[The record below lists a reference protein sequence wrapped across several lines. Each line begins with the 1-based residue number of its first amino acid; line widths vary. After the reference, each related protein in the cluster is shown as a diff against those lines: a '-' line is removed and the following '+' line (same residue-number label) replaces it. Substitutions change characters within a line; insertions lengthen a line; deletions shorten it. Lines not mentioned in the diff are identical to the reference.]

1 MERLKGSYPG
11 RFLFQEAVM
20 NHFSSRT
27 RAPSMHVLHL
37 PFLFLFL
44 FCLFTAQL
52 CQADDLLDDS
62 QVWSSITAT
71 GTLKPAGDKWRYW
84 LEGVGR
90 FGNDVST
97 LSQGIVRPALG
108 YALNEH
114 ASVWLGYAHIFTD
127 TPFVKTSF
135 DEDRSWQQ
143 FLWTQPLGAGTFT
156 TRARLEQRFSD
167 TGSDTASRYRH
178 FFKLTWPIKGLSNVS
193 AVTYDEV
200 FVNLDDVDW
209 GPQAGLDQ
217 NRAFVGMGY
226 AFSKT
231 VKTELGYLN
240 QFIDRP
246 GTPNRMTHGLAINLL
261 LIFP

>member
-1 MERLKGSYPG
+1 MTHL
-11 RFLFQEAVM
+11 
-20 NHFSSRT
+20 
-27 RAPSMHVLHL
+27 RARPQARPL
-37 PFLFLFL
+37 PTFHSLLL
-44 FCLFTAQL
+44 LLACLLVGPL
-52 CQADDLLDDS
+52 CQAEDLLEDS

-71 GTLKPAGDKWRYW
+71 GTLKPVGDKWRYW

-90 FGNDVST
+90 FGNDMST
-97 LSQGIVRPALG
+97 LSQGIVRPAVG
-108 YALNEH
+108 YALNER
-114 ASVWLGYAHIFTD
+114 ASVWLGYAHVFTD

-143 FLWTQPLGAGTFT
+143 FLWTQSLGAGTFT

-178 FFKLTWPIKGLSNVS
+178 FMKLAWPIKPLPGVS
-193 AVTYDEV
+193 AVAWDEV

-209 GPQAGLDQ
+209 GPRAGLDQ

-246 GTPNRMTHGLAINLL
+246 TNPNRMTHGMAINLIL
-261 LIFP
+261 AFP